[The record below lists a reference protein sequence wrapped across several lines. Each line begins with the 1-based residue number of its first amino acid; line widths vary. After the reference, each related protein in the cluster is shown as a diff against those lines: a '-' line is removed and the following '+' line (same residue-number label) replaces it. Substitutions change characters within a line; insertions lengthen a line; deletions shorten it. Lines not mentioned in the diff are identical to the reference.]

1 MAAIDC
7 KQFLNQLD
15 AWMEGQ
21 RTADAQVHARSCKV
35 CRSMAD
41 DLGAI
46 TTAARSMAA
55 EQLDPPAHVWTS
67 LRAQL
72 EREGLIRDNPLVRVD
87 QAPERRTATA
97 GWRRWFGAIP
107 RPALAGAYL
116 AALVAGAVALSGP
129 ISKRVNDYRWIQG
142 TKDSTSPL
150 SAQLNSVEQ
159 TTMASLV
166 SSNPLVTTV
175 LHKNLAIVDN
185 YITLCEKS
193 VHDEPESEVARD
205 YLYEAYQ
212 QKADLLAQLNERESS
227 R

>member
-21 RTADAQVHARSCKV
+21 RTSDAQAHARNCKL
-35 CRSMAD
+35 CRNLAD
-41 DLGAI
+41 DLGSI
-46 TTAARSMAA
+46 TAAARSLAA
-55 EQLDPPAHVWTS
+55 EELEPPAHLWTS

-72 EREGLIRDNPLVRVD
+72 EREGLIRQQVSVG
-87 QAPERRTATA
+87 QITEHKTSAE

-116 AALVAGAVALSGP
+116 AALVAVGVALSGP
-129 ISKRVNDYRWIQG
+129 ISKQVNDYRWIQG
-142 TKDSTSPL
+142 TKDSTSSL
-150 SAQLNSVEQ
+150 SAHLNSVEQ
-159 TTMASLV
+159 TTMASLP
-166 SSNPLVTTV
+166 SSNPVVTAV
-175 LHKNLAIVDN
+175 LHKNMAIVDN

-193 VHDEPESEVARD
+193 VHDEPQNEVARD

-212 QKADLLAQLNERESS
+212 QKAGLLAQLNERGD
-227 R
+227 

>member
-21 RTADAQVHARSCKV
+21 RTADAEAHARSCNV
-35 CRSMAD
+35 CRSVAD

-55 EQLDPPAHVWTS
+55 EELDPPAHVWTS

-72 EREGLIRDNPLVRVD
+72 EREGLIREQLVRAD
-87 QAPERRTATA
+87 RAPKRKTAAA
-97 GWRRWFGAIP
+97 GWHRWFGAIP

-116 AALVAGAVALSGP
+116 AALVAVGVVLSGP

-142 TKDSTSPL
+142 TKDSTTPL

-166 SSNPLVTTV
+166 SSNPLVATV